1 MASTRIRGGTPI
13 EYEPAQPTY
22 RITDPDLL
30 AELDHLNELS
40 RRRWES
46 HIRQSEEQTRA
57 EYHYHPPPSM
67 LDSDSDDSASSHGLP
82 SPAPSPPRALERQPQ
97 TVPQPNTHLFTAKS
111 TQSPRPSSVGD
122 TLEHEQ
128 QPSSSS
134 STQPA
139 VQVDESLPSDPT
151 YSLPANNPLGATATA
166 TNPQSLHGKPSS
178 QCKPRG
184 RSSII
189 VTRSKSSAS
198 TVFPALPYI
207 HRQRRRGRKPARPT
221 PAAKAKRP
229 WYVLR
234 SNDCDSG
241 VLTQVASFRLG
252 ASPFDG

>member
-46 HIRQSEEQTRA
+46 HIQQSEEQTRA
-57 EYHYHPPPSM
+57 EYQYHPPPEM

-82 SPAPSPPRALERQPQ
+82 SPARSPPRALERQPQ
-97 TVPQPNTHLFTAKS
+97 TVPQPNTHLSTAKS
-111 TQSPRPSSVGD
+111 TQSPHLSSVGD

-128 QPSSSS
+128 QLSSSS
-134 STQPA
+134 STQSA
-139 VQVDESLPSDPT
+139 VQVDEFLPVPLDPT

-166 TNPQSLHGKPSS
+166 TNPQSPHGKPSS
-178 QCKPRG
+178 RCKPRG

-207 HRQRRRGRKPARPT
+207 HRQRRRRRRPARPT

-229 WYVLR
+229 
-234 SNDCDSG
+234 
-241 VLTQVASFRLG
+241 
-252 ASPFDG
+252 

>member
-1 MASTRIRGGTPI
+1 MNCPVGDGRVTSGSQKSKHVPSTNTI
-13 EYEPAQPTY
+13 
-22 RITDPDLL
+22 
-30 AELDHLNELS
+30 
-40 RRRWES
+40 
-46 HIRQSEEQTRA
+46 
-57 EYHYHPPPSM
+57 HPPTCWIPIATIP
-67 LDSDSDDSASSHGLP
+67 LHPTAFPLLP
-82 SPAPSPPRALERQPQ
+82 LAPPRAFERQPQ